1 MSIIETKSNKYSN
14 SVTLVGVVDLL
25 TKSNM
30 HNRERAKCYKE
41 LSTFF
46 QFAVYLV
53 ARILF
58 FTK

>member
-46 QFAVYLV
+46 QFVVNLL
-53 ARILF
+53 ARIW
-58 FTK
+58 